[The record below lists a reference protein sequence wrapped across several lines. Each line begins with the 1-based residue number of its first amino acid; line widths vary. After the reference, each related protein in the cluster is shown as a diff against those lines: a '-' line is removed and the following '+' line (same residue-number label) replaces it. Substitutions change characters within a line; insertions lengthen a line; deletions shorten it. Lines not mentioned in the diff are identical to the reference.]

1 MPLNDTAVSQ
11 FLTFQATGQAPASLT
26 NDLYAAIKPMV
37 KSRLRK
43 RFVTGPFGADDE
55 DAIDDTTQMI
65 VLCLCKLHTKDPGCH
80 FDPSRGKG
88 GPDALKA
95 YLFGFVENA
104 VKQYSTTWHN
114 AKPGRKVVAASALDL
129 NERTEQESIL
139 KTAVAKAEV
148 NDAELAA
155 IVNECL
161 AELPEEKYRTVL
173 RMNVWEG
180 LSERT
185 IGHRMGITT
194 SKAHRTLVK
203 ARSLMKAALRRR
215 GIDESWFSEA
225 A

>member
-11 FLTFQATGQAPASLT
+11 FLTFQATGQAPDSLT
-26 NDLYAAIKPMV
+26 NDLYATIKPMV

-55 DAIDDTTQMI
+55 DAVDDTTQMI
-65 VLCLCKLHTKDPGCH
+65 VLSLCKLHTKDPGCH

-88 GPDALKA
+88 GADALKA
-95 YLFGFVENA
+95 FLFGFVENS
-104 VKQYSTTWHN
+104 VKQYCTTWHN
-114 AKPGRKVVAASALDL
+114 AKPGHKVVAESALDF

-139 KTAVAKAEV
+139 KTAVAKVEV

-155 IVNECL
+155 IINECL

-173 RMNVWEG
+173 RLHHWDG
-180 LSERT
+180 LSEQK
-185 IGHRMGITT
+185 IGKRMGIAKSTVHH
-194 SKAHRTLVK
+194 ALVK
-203 ARSLMKAALRRR
+203 ARSLMEASLRRR